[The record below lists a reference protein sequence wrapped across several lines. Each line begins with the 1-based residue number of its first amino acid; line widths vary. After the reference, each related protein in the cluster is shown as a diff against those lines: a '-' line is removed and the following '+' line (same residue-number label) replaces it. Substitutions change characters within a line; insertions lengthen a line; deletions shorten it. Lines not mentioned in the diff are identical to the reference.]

1 MISHEKTGPDWVPTL
16 LALEPGLA
24 TALGRAGI
32 RDEATYQDRE
42 GALPRRIRGRVASA
56 RLDLTLLARAPL
68 ADLARSSPPW
78 VREAPLSALL
88 LPHPVLSRLSRIE
101 ARRVTDLE
109 RASGPDLGPSDERV
123 IRIALYRAIRSEP
136 PRPAPRPAPPPDHVR
151 SLLDGAP
158 PELLLLPISALP
170 GASARLIRATRR
182 GGIETVR
189 DLLDWTDANLKLLPF
204 FGQKSMADLR
214 LALAALL
221 DAYPAPPAGEDEPE
235 PTP

>member
-1 MISHEKTGPDWVPTL
+1 M
-16 LALEPGLA
+16 A
-24 TALGRAGI
+24 T
-32 RDEATYQDRE
+32 
-42 GALPRRIRGRVASA
+42 
-56 RLDLTLLARAPL
+56 
-68 ADLARSSPPW
+68 PP
-78 VREAPLSALL
+78 
-88 LPHPVLSRLSRIE
+88 
-101 ARRVTDLE
+101 
-109 RASGPDLGPSDERV
+109 
-123 IRIALYRAIRSEP
+123 
-136 PRPAPRPAPPPDHVR
+136 PRPAPPPDHVR

-204 FGQKSMADLR
+204 FVQKSMADLR